1 MADLAPDQ
9 SGFVEADG
17 QRIYWERFG
26 TGARETICLLNG
38 LAMHTKAWYGFVP
51 RLTDQFDVLLWDYL
65 GQGESSSDDVPYEI
79 PRLCDY
85 LTMVLDTIGVGRI
98 HLMGISYG
106 GFVGL
111 DYARR
116 YQHRLHTLTVSGI
129 LLTHEELFEMY
140 EDISLRFYRGS
151 PEIFEMY
158 THYMYE
164 KIFGEA
170 FVVKFRDSL
179 GAMRQ
184 RFFDRFKDKRHCL
197 IQLTEA
203 QDRLFAALEGRLPE
217 YRAIATPTL
226 IMAGAE
232 DRAIPPWTQR
242 KLCGILPNHRF
253 ELVRESGHCVY
264 IEQPDVFFGS
274 LKRFAAAK
282 ALDFDMVTAAS

>member
-1 MADLAPDQ
+1 MIL
-9 SGFVEADG
+9 DG
-17 QRIYWERFG
+17 
-26 TGARETICLLNG
+26 
-38 LAMHTKAWYGFVP
+38 
-51 RLTDQFDVLLWDYL
+51 
-65 GQGESSSDDVPYEI
+65 
-79 PRLCDY
+79 
-85 LTMVLDTIGVGRI
+85 IGVEKI

-203 QDRLFAALEGRLPE
+203 QDRLFAALEGRMPE

-264 IEQPDVFFGS
+264 IEQPDVFFLS